1 MKKKKAS
8 PGRMWYSRI
17 ASAERR
23 VGWPRRNAAGS
34 EMIRRL
40 SLPFAACLALAG
52 PAAAQDALHRNLDGF
67 RAPAGDAPDGDAP
80 LFSIARE
87 VEARD
92 FEGVLAR
99 EALNASVGIKI
110 TPIEGLDLRADAW
123 RREIASAP
131 AVTLSADGPPAGR
144 PQFRMGDAAVGGFSL
159 DDPLVGDRLS
169 ASGLDLDASYAWDT
183 GRLGRFTL
191 STRASY
197 VREFENQGLLPELM
211 DDAARRERLVSPE
224 LRSSL
229 MLSWSLGNH
238 SASAVTNYFDSFKDI
253 DELDKLDKLDAEA
266 LNTLVD
272 NIATVDLQYGYRM
285 RTGPGDRAIISF
297 GVRNIFN
304 EKTARILSSSARIL
318 DRNGRTAYGSIKY
331 QF

>member
-1 MKKKKAS
+1 MNS
-8 PGRMWYSRI
+8 
-17 ASAERR
+17 
-23 VGWPRRNAAGS
+23 
-34 EMIRRL
+34 RL
-40 SLPFAACLALAG
+40 SLPLAACLALAG
-52 PAAAQDALHRNLDGF
+52 PAAAQDALHRALDGF
-67 RAPAGDAPDGDAP
+67 RAAPGGAPEEDAP
-80 LFSIARE
+80 LFSLDRE
-87 VEARD
+87 VGARD

-99 EALNASVGIKI
+99 RALNASLGIKI
-110 TPIEGLDLRADAW
+110 TPIGGLDLRADAW

-131 AVTLSADGPPAGR
+131 AVTLVAAGPPAGPPPLR
-144 PQFRMGDAAVGGFSL
+144 VGDPAVGGFGL
-159 DDPLVGDRLS
+159 DDPLIGARLS
-169 ASGLDLDASYAWDT
+169 ASGLGLGASYAWDT

-191 STRASY
+191 SSRADY
-197 VREFENQGLLPELM
+197 VRKFENQGLLPELM
-211 DDAARRERLVSPE
+211 DDAARRERLVSPD
-224 LRSSL
+224 LHGSL

-238 SASAVTNYFDSFKDI
+238 SASAVTNYFDSFKDAG
-253 DELDKLDKLDAEA
+253 ELDKLDAEA

-285 RTGPGDRAIISF
+285 RTGPGDRAILSF

>member
-1 MKKKKAS
+1 MN
-8 PGRMWYSRI
+8 SRLI
-17 ASAERR
+17 
-23 VGWPRRNAAGS
+23 
-34 EMIRRL
+34 
-40 SLPFAACLALAG
+40 LPFAACLALAG
-52 PAAAQDALHRNLDGF
+52 PAAAQDALHRALDGF
-67 RAPAGDAPDGDAP
+67 RAAPGGALDGDVP

-99 EALNASVGIKI
+99 EALDANLGIKI

-131 AVTLSADGPPAGR
+131 AVTLSADASPAGR
-144 PQFRMGDAAVGGFSL
+144 PRLRMGDPAVGGFSL
-159 DDPLVGDRLS
+159 DDPLIGSRLS
-169 ASGLDLDASYAWDT
+169 ASGFDLGASYAWDT
-183 GRLGRFTL
+183 GRLGQFTL

-238 SASAVTNYFDSFKDI
+238 SASAVTNYFDSFKDLG
-253 DELDKLDKLDAEA
+253 ELDQLDAEA

-272 NIATVDLQYGYRM
+272 DIATFDLQYGYRM

-297 GVRNIFN
+297 GIRNIFN